1 MVSKNYN
8 FICITDCNSQQ
19 FHIDATSMSDPRL
32 RVSALRSQY
41 RKYKKGSYP
50 IRPVFKIFDG
60 CNSFFVIDKREFESQ
75 EAALKH
81 AQFLTEQYAQK
92 IKGSEVW
99 DPFGEKTEI
108 SPILTTYKV
117 NEGCV
122 INFD

>member
-1 MVSKNYN
+1 MVIKLYN
-8 FICITDCNSQQ
+8 FICITDCNSHQ

-50 IRPVFKIFDG
+50 SRPVFKIFDG
-60 CNSFFVIDKREFESQ
+60 CHSFFVIDKSEFDSQ

-81 AQFLTEQYAQK
+81 AQLLTEQYSKK
-92 IKGSEVW
+92 IKDCEVW
-99 DPFGEKTEI
+99 DPFGTKTEI
-108 SPILTTYKV
+108 SPILSIYKV

-122 INFD
+122 ISFD